1 MTEEREIQ
9 LEHVVQQSAIDTLEA
24 LPSSLFYRSF
34 GAKRA
39 SPQDIRSGDENA
51 GYSITGGRK
60 NVKGGE
66 FGTFEGVF
74 LRCVL
79 NILSVVYY
87 LRLGWVVG
95 NCGLLYS
102 IALIVGCGI
111 ITSLTA
117 LSLSVIVTNGT
128 IKGGGIYY
136 CISRSLG
143 ADFGG
148 TIGVVFSFAT
158 TFGTVLHTFG
168 FIEVMKDLIGKPITE
183 NGKWDTPILGIGLV
197 TVLLIIMCI
206 SLAFE
211 FYLQYV
217 LAVLIG
223 ISVLGILFAFLFPT
237 GYPWL
242 LSNIKGNLYSNYQ
255 PGLSFWKIFAVFFPA
270 CTGIMA
276 GANIS
281 GDLKDP
287 QKSIPVGTL
296 GAIWFTTI
304 LYVISAIILAS
315 VADRQTLWN
324 DYSLLAK
331 MCAWKWLVTVGVI
344 AASVS
349 SASAALVGGPKTF
362 QALCKDEILPKVFKF
377 FAVGKKSSDDPVRGF
392 ILGYVIVAISCFIF
406 KDLNAV
412 GSVLTN
418 FFLISYSIVCVGGLI
433 GHMSHS
439 PSWRPAWKVYHPLTS
454 ILGAGSLIG
463 AMFLINWSFAL
474 VTVAIT
480 VLLFGYFHWSD
491 TSNNNWGEFPQSI
504 LFGDT
509 IGKLEKMSLVPDH
522 VKTYRPQIEYLVNY
536 DLGSVENQIT
546 NILPFRHITEESYSL
561 LLVSGV
567 GDSAPNPM
575 ESVSGSFVRR
585 WGSIDLSILP
595 RLIGQAGGIGKLFP
609 NILSFSYTPSFRDT
623 VSLFD
628 MVGCAFDSKL
638 GVLIS
643 RGFESFDIN
652 VTHNWP
658 IDVWW
663 LSDDGGLVLLIGY
676 LLSKHPVWSNCSLRC
691 FTVSARNEGLTDVQ
705 MRISRLMNL
714 FRINAEVQVIPGI
727 EDIPTES
734 SQQQWNE
741 FNIETPDENSK
752 RKIQTFLRLR
762 EMIKAN
768 SASSSIII
776 CSMPI
781 PRATQDPRVWL
792 GLMDYVSEAMPPFI
806 WAHGNNENVV
816 TFVT

>member
-1 MTEEREIQ
+1 MRLNNICIEK
-9 LEHVVQQSAIDTLEA
+9 SAIATSELQ
-24 LPSSLFYRSF
+24 PSSLFYGSF
-34 GAKRA
+34 GVKRP
-39 SPQDIRSGDENA
+39 SPHEIRNEDEGNELA
-51 GYSITGGRK
+51 IGK
-60 NVKGGE
+60 NPHESMKNLGNL
-66 FGTFEGVF
+66 GTFNGVF
-74 LRCVL
+74 LRCVM
-79 NILSVVYY
+79 NILSAVYF

-95 NCGLLYS
+95 NCGL
-102 IALIVGCGI
+102 INAIILIVGSGI
-111 ITSLTA
+111 VTTLTS

-128 IKGGGIYY
+128 IKGGGVYY
-136 CISRSLG
+136 SLSRALG
-143 ADFGG
+143 SDFGG
-148 TIGVVFSFAT
+148 TIGIVFSFAT
-158 TFGTVLHTFG
+158 TFSAVLHAFG
-168 FIEVMKDLIGKPITE
+168 FVEVMKESFGIKITNNE
-183 NGKWDTPILGIGLV
+183 KWDTIILSISLV
-197 TVLLIIMCI
+197 TVLLIIICI
-206 SLAFE
+206 SIEIDNF
-211 FYLQYV
+211 LQSV
-217 LAVLIG
+217 MGVLIG
-223 ISVLGILFAFLFPT
+223 LSILGILFSFLIPSS
-237 GYPWL
+237 YPWKYANII
-242 LSNIKGNLYSNYQ
+242 SNMHSQYQ
-255 PGLSFWKIFAVFFPA
+255 TGLSFWKVFAVFFPA

-276 GANIS
+276 GANMS

-287 QKSIPVGTL
+287 QKSIPIGTI
-296 GAIWFTTI
+296 GAIWSTTV

-315 VADRQTLWN
+315 ATDRNTLLN
-324 DYSLLAK
+324 DYSILSKLSIS
-331 MCAWKWLVTVGVI
+331 KWLITIGVLS
-344 AASVS
+344 ASIS
-349 SASAALVGGPKTF
+349 SASASLIGGPKTF
-362 QALCKDEILPKVFKF
+362 QALCKDDILPKAFRL
-377 FAVGKKSSDDPVRGF
+377 FAKGKKTTDDPINAYIF
-392 ILGYVIVAISCFIF
+392 GYMIVIVSFF
-406 KDLNAV
+406 LFNDLNTV
-412 GSVLTN
+412 GTLLTN
-418 FFLISYSIVCVGGLI
+418 FFLISYSIICFGGLI

-439 PSWRPAWKVYHPLTS
+439 PSWRPTWKYYHPIISVIGTL
-454 ILGAGSLIG
+454 SLIG
-463 AMFLINWSFAL
+463 SMVLINWNLTFITL
-474 VTVAIT
+474 AISAII
-480 VLLFGYFHWSD
+480 FGYFHW
-491 TSNNNWGEFPQSI
+491 NAKINNWGEFPQAI
-504 LFGDT
+504 LYGDT
-509 IGKLEKMSLVPDH
+509 IGKLNELSKVPDH
-522 VKTYRPQIEYLVNY
+522 VKTYRPQIENIILY
-536 DLGSVENQIT
+536 DSGHLDLQKQ
-546 NILPFRHITEESYSL
+546 NILPFFHITEESYSL

-768 SASSSIII
+768 SANSTMII
-776 CSMPI
+776 CTMPI
-781 PRATQDPRVWL
+781 PTLSTNNQVWL
-792 GLMDYVSEAMPPFI
+792 GLLDYVSEAMPPFI

-816 TFVT
+816 TYYT